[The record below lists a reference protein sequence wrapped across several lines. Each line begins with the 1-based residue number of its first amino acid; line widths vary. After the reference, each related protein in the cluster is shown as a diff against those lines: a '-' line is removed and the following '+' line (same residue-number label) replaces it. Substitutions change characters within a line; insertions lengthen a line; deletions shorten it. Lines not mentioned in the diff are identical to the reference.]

1 LPGETIL
8 IVEDD
13 VIISLFL
20 ETILTR
26 LGYVVLDPVASGE
39 EAIAAVAAHRPDL
52 VLMDIRLSG
61 KMDGITAAE
70 RIQAVLPVPVV
81 YLTGYNVRETR
92 LQQIQAVCLS
102 KPIREQEL
110 TETIERLLHPPTND

>member
-1 LPGETIL
+1 MPGETIL
-8 IVEDD
+8 IVEDE

-20 ETILTR
+20 ENILKR
-26 LGYVVLDPVASGE
+26 LGYVVPEPVATGE
-39 EAIAAVAAHRPDL
+39 EAIAAVAARRPDL

-61 KMDGITAAE
+61 EMDGITAAE
-70 RIQAVLPVPVV
+70 RIQAAVPVPVV

-102 KPIREQEL
+102 KPVREQEL
-110 TETIERLLHPPTND
+110 TETIERLLHPLTSD